1 VIPLIGL
8 IPPQFVHVPTRY
20 IYLHQLLSS
29 SPVCRELTTVV
40 LMGSMLHGLTT
51 VVLMGYMLHELTT
64 VVLMRSMLH
73 ILLVFCAGFVF
84 VLFVFVLCF
93 EPNVIF
99 VSRLSIHDCPFGFL

>member
-1 VIPLIGL
+1 
-8 IPPQFVHVPTRY
+8 
-20 IYLHQLLSS
+20 
-29 SPVCRELTTVV
+29 

-51 VVLMGYMLHELTT
+51 VVLMGSMLHELTT